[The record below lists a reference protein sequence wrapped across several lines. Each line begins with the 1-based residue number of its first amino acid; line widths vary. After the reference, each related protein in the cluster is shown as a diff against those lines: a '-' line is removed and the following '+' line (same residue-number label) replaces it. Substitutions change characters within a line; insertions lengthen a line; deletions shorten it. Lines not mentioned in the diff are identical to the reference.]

1 MKILLKH
8 VNEVEP
14 SEVLAEDIYVDDI
27 LMIKKGMKLSKT
39 LLQSLKRRRINHIKT
54 YIELPNEEPAL
65 QYEQEQDHEN
75 HVDIVNN
82 NQQQVVRD
90 DQKAK
95 KTFVQTLSLI
105 GHEHRLGK
113 LLNRNE
119 DVQFLKDLFINIH
132 KKYSFIDILYSLRN
146 WDQYTFIHS
155 LDVFIIGTLLAKKH
169 GVHNLETVALGYL
182 LHDIG
187 KLTISPQLLNKQ
199 RKLTLSEFEQVKMH
213 TIEGEAT
220 LRSLGQH
227 QIAHF
232 ARSHHERI
240 DGSGYPDQ
248 LTGNEISKELKIL
261 QLVDVYS
268 ALTLPRSYKAEMP
281 AHEAIQIL
289 FRDKNLFDS
298 ELTLSLI
305 ESLKIYPI
313 ASTVLLTNNQRAKIK
328 NVHQHLPTIPDV
340 TLLNHEEKF
349 QLPLD
354 YSITVAKMLKYESK
368 SFQNSY
374 HNFINFILSGN
385 KQKML
390 EEFYYLIDGL
400 RLEEVYLKVI
410 MPAYWNLVK
419 LHNLNIVTLSRFNVA
434 MEVIIDLLD
443 EVETEIM
450 KSHEYKQKVLF
461 IMNETKDS
469 RLQVKVLFHLLQIEH
484 IFPLLVRP
492 GISNEDLKRFLIKNE
507 IKEICL
513 IDLEAE
519 QIQEYANLQ
528 EEGFHVHKKTNADL
542 NALLTTLNTEGQSCC
557 IFKRLFASSELE
569 LIKS

>member
-14 SEVLAEDIYVDDI
+14 SEVLAEDIYIDELLLV
-27 LMIKKGMKLSKT
+27 KKGTKLSKS
-39 LLQSLKRRRINHIKT
+39 LLQSLKRRKIDHVKT
-54 YIELPNEEPAL
+54 YFGLPNEEFAHRPV
-65 QYEQEQDHEN
+65 QEIRLA
-75 HVDIVNN
+75 DIAIN
-82 NQQQVVRD
+82 NQRQAVRD
-90 DQKAK
+90 EQKAK
-95 KTFVQTLSLI
+95 KSFVQTLSLI

-119 DVQFLKDLFINIH
+119 DVQFLTDLFINIH
-132 KKYSFIDILYSLRN
+132 KKHSFIDLLYSLRN
-146 WDQYTFIHS
+146 WDHYTFYHS
-155 LDVFIIGTLLAKKH
+155 FDVFIIGTILAKKH
-169 GVHNLETVALGYL
+169 GIQNIETAALGYL
-182 LHDIG
+182 LHDVG

-240 DGSGYPDQ
+240 DGSGYPDC
-248 LTGNEISKELKIL
+248 LSGNEMPKELKIL

-268 ALTLPRSYKAEMP
+268 ALTLHRSYKKEMP

-298 ELTLSLI
+298 ELMVSLI
-305 ESLKIYPI
+305 DSLKIYPV

-368 SFQNSY
+368 SFQNSF
-374 HNFINFILSGN
+374 HNFINFIISGS
-385 KQKML
+385 KQQML

-419 LHNLNIVTLSRFNVA
+419 LHHLNVVA
-434 MEVIIDLLD
+434 FSKFHPAIEAMIDLLD
-443 EVETEIM
+443 DVETEIM

-461 IMNETKDS
+461 IMNEMQDS
-469 RLQVKVLFHLLQIEH
+469 RLQVKVLFHLLQIEC
-484 IFPLLVRP
+484 IFPLLVSP

-507 IKEICL
+507 INEICL
-513 IDLEAE
+513 VDLEAE
-519 QIQEYANLQ
+519 QIQAYANLQ
-528 EEGFHVHKKTNADL
+528 AEGFHVYKKTGADL
-542 NALLTTLNTEGQSCC
+542 NALLMALNADRQPPR
-557 IFKRLFASSELE
+557 IFERLFGRSELE
-569 LIKS
+569 LINS